1 MTNAPKNF
9 AEWRETLAKMARTVE
24 TGQRVLAVAERVQAA
39 LLATGVP
46 ARHCFPSVF
55 DPNVASWRIG
65 TYGIDDVQFMVDA
78 DEAGALLVRRADDEL
93 VFGRDAGAAAA
104 AAAAAAAEAAASEA
118 AAAEA
123 RSKFWQTS
131 ADKLCALLSE
141 CN

>member
-78 DEAGALLVRRADDEL
+78 DEAGALQIRWMVCSGGKGSGVRLTPVTEPFEL
-93 VFGRDAGAAAA
+93 QAEVTDALRRMYPR
-104 AAAAAAAEAAASEA
+104 SE
-118 AAAEA
+118 
-123 RSKFWQTS
+123 
-131 ADKLCALLSE
+131 
-141 CN
+141 